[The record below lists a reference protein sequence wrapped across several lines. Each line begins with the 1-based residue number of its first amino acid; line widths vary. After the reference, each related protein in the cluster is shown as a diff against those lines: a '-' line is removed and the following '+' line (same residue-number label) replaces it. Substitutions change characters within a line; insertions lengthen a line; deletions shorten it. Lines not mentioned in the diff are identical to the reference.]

1 MECFSTSWYFL
12 VFHDNLKHISV
23 ISVGTEENCRGD
35 LLPEES
41 ESLAKRVMAGV
52 GGGYGQQW
60 RPLDCQ

>member
-1 MECFSTSWYFL
+1 MENW
-12 VFHDNLKHISV
+12 KHISV
-23 ISVGTEENCRGD
+23 ISVGIEENCRGD

-41 ESLAKRVMAGV
+41 ESLAKMVVAGV